1 MLITRATRPWGIVQV
16 WLPDELETDIL
27 GGTLD
32 HATATYEG
40 YSDLDTH
47 QSRAGLAWLV
57 RPETELIYPRADGSD
72 GSFYPDIIIA
82 HSVRIPPTEPYR
94 VVLVGKVPELI
105 IEVLSPKTD
114 KKDLDEEKGRAL
126 AYAQLGVGEYVTFDP
141 RPRLDPS
148 LIARCLGESGRYE
161 PILPA
166 PEGGFWL
173 ESLALRVVAEPA
185 DEARDRG
192 PRLRF
197 FTATGDRV
205 LHVEEE
211 AEQYQA
217 ERRARLAAERERV
230 QAQQDRDVER
240 QVRLLADEARVE
252 AETRLEVERQV
263 RLQVEQERDAAN
275 EELRRLRVL
284 LGGGATPAPGSPTSP

>member
-1 MLITRATRPWGIVQV
+1 MLITRATRPWGTVQV

-32 HATATYEG
+32 HATATYEC

-47 QSRAGLAWLV
+47 QSRASLAWLV
-57 RPETELIYPRADGSD
+57 RPETELIYPRADGS
-72 GSFYPDIIIA
+72 GGAFYPDIIVA
-82 HSVRIPPTEPYR
+82 HGVRIPPTESYR

-114 KKDLDEEKGRAL
+114 KKDLDEEEGKAL

-141 RPRLDPS
+141 RPRLDPI
-148 LIARCLGESGRYE
+148 LIARRLGESGRYE
-161 PILPA
+161 PIPLA

-173 ESLALRVVAEPA
+173 GSLALRVVAEPA
-185 DEARDRG
+185 EEARDRG

-197 FTATGDRV
+197 FTAAGDRV

-211 AEQYQA
+211 AEQYQT

-240 QVRLLADEARVE
+240 QVRLLAEEARVE
-252 AETRLEVERQV
+252 AEAMLEVGRQV
-263 RLQVEQERDAAN
+263 RLQAEQERDAAN
-275 EELRRLRVL
+275 EELRLLRAL
-284 LGGGATPAPGSPTSP
+284 LDGGAQGTSP

>member
-1 MLITRATRPWGIVQV
+1 MMITRATRPWGIVQV

-32 HATATYEG
+32 HATATYEC

-47 QSRAGLAWLV
+47 QSRTELGWLV
-57 RPETELIYPRADGSD
+57 RPETELLYPAPKGRT
-72 GSFYPDIIIA
+72 GSFYPDIIVA
-82 HSVRIPPTEPYR
+82 HGVRIPPTEPYR
-94 VVLVGKVPELI
+94 VEAVGKAPELI
-105 IEVLSPKTD
+105 IEVLSPKMG
-114 KKDLDEEKGRAL
+114 KKDLDDVEGKVL
-126 AYAQLGVGEYVTFDP
+126 AYARLLVGEHVTFDP
-141 RPRLDPS
+141 GPRQAPL
-148 LIARCLGESGRYE
+148 LLARRLGGSGRYE
-161 PILPA
+161 PIPPA

-197 FTATGDRV
+197 FTAASEQV
-205 LHVEEE
+205 LHVDEE

-230 QAQQDRDVER
+230 QAQQ
-240 QVRLLADEARVE
+240 
-252 AETRLEVERQV
+252 
-263 RLQVEQERDAAN
+263 ERDAAN
-275 EELRRLRVL
+275 EELRRLRAL
-284 LGGGATPAPGSPTSP
+284 LAGGAMGGSP